1 MSILPTFNTKDRTTV
16 PTPEAIKLFKGLAF
30 LALGIIGLSFFVTEL
45 PVIARLIFM
54 TLGVIFAVFGIRLI
68 CIFRETCATVPME
81 RSAVPL

>member
-45 PVIARLIFM
+45 EMLSCYR
-54 TLGVIFAVFGIRLI
+54 GGKRDER
-68 CIFRETCATVPME
+68 FR
-81 RSAVPL
+81 R